1 MMIKQLIIGRVLPL
15 GLAGLF
21 LQSSV
26 SPIRPALNAF
36 AAATDALAGRSSDHV
51 EANFPGTAGAP
62 PHCWACPAR
71 RCGAGCR
78 RRLPV
83 ESTG

>member
-62 PHCWACPAR
+62 PVQ
-71 RCGAGCR
+71 
-78 RRLPV
+78 LPSSPEDV
-83 ESTG
+83 KGGNCHA